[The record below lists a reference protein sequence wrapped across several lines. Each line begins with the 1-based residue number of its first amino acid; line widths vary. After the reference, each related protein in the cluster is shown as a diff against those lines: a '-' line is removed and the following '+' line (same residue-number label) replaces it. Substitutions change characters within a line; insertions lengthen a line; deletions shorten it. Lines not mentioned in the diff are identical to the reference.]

1 MKKVNFSKINKFVQM
16 LFIKIGMKR
25 KDAEK
30 ISYCL
35 CETSLRG
42 IDSHGIKLVPHY
54 IKSGIF
60 GRKNPNPKFKVKMKY
75 TGILTLDANNAFGHI
90 AGLKA
95 IDIGIKKANKL
106 GICAVSVINSTH
118 PGAMGSIALRASER
132 GYICFAFTHADSLI
146 RSTNGKR
153 PYFGTNPICFTAP
166 RKNDAPYCLDMSS
179 SIISWNKLMEIRK
192 IKKKSDIFYGS
203 NYLGKDTKY
212 LNDIVSLLPTGDY
225 KGFALASMIEILCG
239 IYSGMNFGRQIA
251 SMYKTSVKKKRY
263 LSQFYILL
271 KVDGVISKNNFLSRM
286 QKLSKQVRSEPKLKS
301 KKKVMLPND
310 PELKISNIR
319 FSEGIPISNELFL
332 EFKKLSSKYKIAF

>member
-1 MKKVNFSKINKFVQM
+1 MRKINFTKINEFVKK
-16 LFIKIGMKR
+16 LFVKIGMNKI
-25 KDAEK
+25 DAKK

-35 CETSLRG
+35 SETSLRG

-54 IKSGIF
+54 IKSGIY
-60 GRKNPNPKFKVKMKY
+60 GRKNPNPTFKVKMRY
-75 TGILTLDANNAFGHI
+75 PGIITLDADNAYGHI

-95 IDIGIKKANKL
+95 VEIGIKKAKKI

-118 PGAMGSIALRASER
+118 PGAMGSIALRAAEK

-203 NYLGKDTKY
+203 NYSGKDTKY
-212 LNDIVSLLPTGDY
+212 LKDIVSLLPAGDY

-239 IYSGMNFGRQIA
+239 IYSGMDFGRQIR
-251 SMYKTSVKKKRY
+251 SMYKTSIKKKRY

-271 KVDGVISKNNFLSRM
+271 KIDGVISKSSFLKRM
-286 QKLSKQVRSEPKLKS
+286 QKLSKQVRSEPKLNK

-319 FSEGIPISNELFL
+319 LSEGIPISNELFL
-332 EFKKLSSKYKIAF
+332 EFKKLSSKYKISF

>member
-1 MKKVNFSKINKFVQM
+1 MRKINFSKINKFVKK
-16 LFIKIGMKR
+16 LFVKIGMSKL
-25 KDAEK
+25 DAEK

-54 IKSGIF
+54 IKSGIY
-60 GRKNPNPKFKVKMKY
+60 GRKNPNPNFKVKMKY
-75 TGILTLDANNAFGHI
+75 SGILTLDANNAYGHI

-95 IDIGIKKANKL
+95 VDIGIKKAKKI

-118 PGAMGSIALRASER
+118 PGAMGSIALRAAEK

-166 RKNDAPYCLDMSS
+166 RKNNAPYCLDMSS

-203 NYLGKDTKY
+203 NYLGKDTKN
-212 LNDIVSLLPTGDY
+212 LKDIVSLLPAGDY

-239 IYSGMNFGRQIA
+239 IYSGMDFGRQIS
-251 SMYKTSVKKKRY
+251 SMYKTSIKKKRY

-271 KVDGVISKNNFLSRM
+271 KVDGVISKSSFLERM
-286 QKLSKQVRSEPKLKS
+286 QKLSKQVRSEPKLN

-319 FSEGIPISNELFL
+319 LSKGIPISNELFL

>member
-1 MKKVNFSKINKFVQM
+1 MKKINFLKINKFVKE
-16 LFIKIGMKR
+16 LFVKIGMK
-25 KDAEK
+25 KIDAKK

-54 IKSGIF
+54 IKSGIY
-60 GRKNPNPKFKVKMKY
+60 GRKNPNPNFKVKMRY
-75 TGILTLDANNAFGHI
+75 SGILTLDANNAYGHI

-95 IDIGIKKANKL
+95 IDIGIKKAKKI
-106 GICAVSVINSTH
+106 GISAVSVINSTH
-118 PGAMGSIALRASER
+118 PGAMGSIALRAAER
-132 GYICFAFTHADSLI
+132 GYICFAFTHADALI

-153 PYFGTNPICFTAP
+153 SYFGTNPICFTAP
-166 RKNDAPYCLDMSS
+166 RKNEAPYCLDMSS

-192 IKKKSDIFYGS
+192 IKKNSKIFYGS

-239 IYSGMNFGRQIA
+239 IYSGMDFGRQIN
-251 SMYKTSVKKKRY
+251 SMYKTSIKKKRY

-271 KVDGVISKNNFLSRM
+271 KVDGVISKNQFLDRM
-286 QKLSKQVRSEPKLKS
+286 QKLGKQVRSEPKLNQKR
-301 KKKVMLPND
+301 KVMLPND
-310 PELKISNIR
+310 PELKTSKIR

-332 EFKKLSSKYKIAF
+332 ERLY